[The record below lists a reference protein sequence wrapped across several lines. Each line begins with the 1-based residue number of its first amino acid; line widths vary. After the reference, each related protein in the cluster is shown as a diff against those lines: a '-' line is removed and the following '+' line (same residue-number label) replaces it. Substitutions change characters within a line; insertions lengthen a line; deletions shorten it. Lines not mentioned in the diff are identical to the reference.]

1 MLVAEL
7 DVMPSDIMTQ
17 YCKDNGT
24 IVLAKEPRS
33 HQKSKHIE
41 QHYMRLSQ
49 KETCRGV
56 KNRLHEQRDRSANK
70 IVEPTKNENPP

>member
-7 DVMPSDIMTQ
+7 DIMPSDIMTQ

-33 HQKSKHIE
+33 YQISNHIE
-41 QHYMRLSQ
+41 QQNTQLSQVEIYRGVESKLYMR
-49 KETCRGV
+49 CG
-56 KNRLHEQRDRSANK
+56 
-70 IVEPTKNENPP
+70 